1 MKVPSISWIPYG
13 RRVQG
18 IGTVKPYTTTP
29 LLARRNSISTE
40 VTQDKVVQE
49 LPIDMPRFYWKNK
62 DGAILSEIGKVNFV
76 KYSSDWSNAAWA
88 KTNIT
93 LDSGEVIAPNG
104 KDTLSEVIPTTSSAQ
119 HYMQQI
125 ISTTVGVEYTF
136 SIYVK
141 GGESNKVE
149 LLLADNVSPYT
160 DFARLYFD
168 LDTLAATSPTT
179 LSRVNVEEAGN
190 GWYRISVTD
199 VATNASTILRIILP
213 SSTGALNW
221 AGNGVGGVYLWGAQL
236 EIGGNA
242 SSYIPTEATTAS
254 RDSDYI
260 IGLYSK
266 EIFKGNGSVLYDT
279 SAFYDDTSS
288 NYISIGGYTTSDY
301 IRMHLDVYNE
311 TGYIDVSRDG
321 VTATVDFDMAG
332 GVRQKVLIVFVGAT
346 IELWVDGEYWSTTA
360 FAAGAFDQMTYITN
374 RDSSNSLNNFN
385 GHIHDIRVYNLELND
400 EEKKQVTTI

>member
-18 IGTVKPYTTTP
+18 IGVVKPYTSAP
-29 LLARRNSISTE
+29 PSYRRNSVATE
-40 VTQDKVVQE
+40 VTQDKIVQE
-49 LPIDMPRFYWKNK
+49 LPIDIPRFYWKNK
-62 DGAILSEIGKVNFV
+62 DGAILSEIGKVNFI

-93 LDSGEVIAPNG
+93 LDSGEVITPNG
-104 KDTLSEVIPTTSSAQ
+104 KDTVSEVIPTTASAQ

-136 SIYVK
+136 SVYVK
-141 GGESNKVE
+141 KGEASRIE
-149 LLLADNVSPYT
+149 LLLADSVSPYNN
-160 DFARLYFD
+160 FARLAFD
-168 LDTLAATSPTT
+168 LDTLAITSPTT
-179 LSRVNVEEAGN
+179 SSRVNLEEAGN

-199 VATNASTILRIILP
+199 VATHTSTILRMTIT
-213 SSTGALNW
+213 SNTGAFNW

-242 SSYIPTEATTAS
+242 SSYIPTESVIAS

-260 IGLYSK
+260 IGVYSK

-288 NYISIGGYTTSDY
+288 NYIIIGGYTTSDY
-301 IRMHLDVYNE
+301 IRMHQDIYNE

-321 VTATVDFDMAG
+321 VTTTINFDVLG
-332 GVRQKVLIVFVGAT
+332 GVRQKVLVVFVGAV
-346 IELWVDGEYWSTTA
+346 IELWINGQKWSTTV
-360 FAAGAFDQMTYITN
+360 FPAGAFDQMTYIQN
-374 RDSSNSLNNFN
+374 RNVDSLNNFN
-385 GHIHDIRVYNLELND
+385 GHIYDVRVYNLELND
-400 EEKKQVTTI
+400 EDKKQVTTI